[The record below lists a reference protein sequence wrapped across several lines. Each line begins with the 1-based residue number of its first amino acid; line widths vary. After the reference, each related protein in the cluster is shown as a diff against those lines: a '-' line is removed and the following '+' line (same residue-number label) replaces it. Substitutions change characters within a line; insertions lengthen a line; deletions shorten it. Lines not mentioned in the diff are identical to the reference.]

1 MYTLDASVFTRTID
15 PTEPEHG
22 TCLALLD
29 RLHADATPI
38 VAPTLVLA
46 EVAGAI
52 SRTRRDPIRARVVAA
67 TLRALPHVTF
77 VPLDD
82 GLAELAA
89 DLAADHR
96 LRGADA
102 VYVAVAQ
109 QFHTTLV
116 TLDSEQRTRGAAA
129 VTTRSPAEALAA
141 VLPPPP

>member
-15 PTEPEHG
+15 PTEPEHD

-38 VAPTLVLA
+38 VVLALVLA

-52 SRTRRDPIRARVVAA
+52 SRARRDPIRARVVAS
-67 TLRALPHVTF
+67 TLRSLLHVTF
-77 VPLDD
+77 VTLDD
-82 GLAELAA
+82 ELAERAA
-89 DLAADHR
+89 ELAADHR

-116 TLDSEQRTRGAAA
+116 TLDGEQRTRGAAA
-129 VTTRSPAEALAA
+129 ATTRSPAETLADL
-141 VLPPPP
+141 LPPTP